1 MKLLDNMIMI
11 LNKLESITFSVFK
24 FRYLFLL
31 INLFVYK
38 MTINQSNYSG
48 SADFIIESSSF
59 EINSETFS
67 WSSDIIIEFEKS
79 LQSLKLIR
87 NITHIVN

>member
-1 MKLLDNMIMI
+1 MTLALSLPLYLVCVGSQNLNFKETALKLLDNMIMI

-59 EINSETFS
+59 EIN
-67 WSSDIIIEFEKS
+67 
-79 LQSLKLIR
+79 
-87 NITHIVN
+87 

>member
-1 MKLLDNMIMI
+1 MIMI

-67 WSSDIIIEFEKS
+67 LSSDFIIEFEKS